1 MKAAMRAA
9 IRAGVQRLY
18 HSLGGGVIY
27 TVMIAHS
34 FAFEPRILSESEIA
48 VLESGQVMSEIWR
61 DKSRGDGALDA
72 FAAVHIKASPQII
85 WTAMTSCDA
94 SVAIV
99 KDMTACE
106 ILETS
111 PAGDWDIRE
120 QRFRA
125 PFPINSFRSEF
136 RTDFIP
142 PSKMTIQRTGGD
154 MKIQEGVWLI
164 QPLENGYSRVTYQAR
179 IALKVP
185 VPRFMMRR
193 ALRKDTPAL
202 MMALRE
208 FSENISI
215 AAVER
220 PAEHEN

>member
-94 SVAIV
+94 SVA
-99 KDMTACE
+99 
-106 ILETS
+106 
-111 PAGDWDIRE
+111 
-120 QRFRA
+120 
-125 PFPINSFRSEF
+125 NSFRSEF